1 MPLPEPARAA
11 PPLLELRD
19 AAVVRD
25 GVEILRVDRL
35 TLAEG
40 ERVAVLGPN
49 GSGKSTLVGLLTR
62 DLHPVA
68 RLEGPPALL
77 RGRELWDLLDA
88 RALFGVVT
96 SAWQEIYARPVVV
109 RDTVLSGFFGS
120 VGLTSFQHVTDE
132 HASACE
138 RAMREAGIVHLAG
151 RTMDTLST
159 GEARRALI
167 ARALVHDPAVL
178 VLDEPY
184 AGLDPTARYHVTATV
199 RALAGSGR
207 GLLLVTHH
215 IEDIP
220 PEVDRVV
227 MLRSG
232 RIFADGPKV
241 DLLTTAKLSEL
252 FGIPAEVEKRDGV
265 YRLW

>member
-25 GVEILRVDRL
+25 GVEILHVDRL

-88 RALFGVVT
+88 RA
-96 SAWQEIYARPVVV
+96 
-109 RDTVLSGFFGS
+109 RDLCEHRLGG
-120 VGLTSFQHVTDE
+120 GL
-132 HASACE
+132 
-138 RAMREAGIVHLAG
+138 
-151 RTMDTLST
+151 
-159 GEARRALI
+159 
-167 ARALVHDPAVL
+167 
-178 VLDEPY
+178 
-184 AGLDPTARYHVTATV
+184 
-199 RALAGSGR
+199 
-207 GLLLVTHH
+207 
-215 IEDIP
+215 ED
-220 PEVDRVV
+220 
-227 MLRSG
+227 
-232 RIFADGPKV
+232 
-241 DLLTTAKLSEL
+241 
-252 FGIPAEVEKRDGV
+252 
-265 YRLW
+265 